1 MIDSFVEECHGNPS
15 FVSWLR
21 RHTPFFSVKEF
32 IWLLFVIYNYLLYE
46 PFTPGTS
53 VWWSCLKNLTSGS
66 DKVYIK
72 AHQNTAVNNAVTIKE
87 KLPILLD
94 LWRLKML

>member
-1 MIDSFVEECHGNPS
+1 MIDGFVEECHGNPS

-21 RHTPFFSVKEF
+21 KRTLFFSVKEF

-53 VWWSCLKNLTSGS
+53 VWWSLLKNLTSES

-72 AHQNTAVNNAVTIKE
+72 ASQNTAVC
-87 KLPILLD
+87 
-94 LWRLKML
+94 